1 MRWLELRPGTK
12 LTSNLKDQLSLV
24 VVKHQSWMVAHSL
37 LSVEEFLLGLIR
49 LLLFEVDL
57 TEPHF
62 GPNDTV
68 EVWVLG
74 SEVSR
79 FSRFAPRTSKARTA
93 HCPLLL

>member
-1 MRWLELRPGTK
+1 MPGTK
-12 LTSNLKDQLSLV
+12 LTSILKDQLSLV
-24 VVKHQSWMVAHSL
+24 VVKHLSWMVAHSL

-49 LLLFEVDL
+49 LLLSEEGL

-74 SEVSR
+74 SEVSH
-79 FSRFAPRTSKARTA
+79 FSKFALRTSKAGTA
-93 HCPLLL
+93 HYPLLL